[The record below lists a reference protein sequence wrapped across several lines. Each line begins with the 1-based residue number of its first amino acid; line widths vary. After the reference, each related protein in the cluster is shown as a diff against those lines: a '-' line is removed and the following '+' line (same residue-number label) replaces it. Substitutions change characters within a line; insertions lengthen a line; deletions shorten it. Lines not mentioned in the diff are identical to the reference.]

1 MKVSLL
7 LTADGSHTLYHEA
20 LNETYHSRH
29 GALQE
34 SLHVFIRNGL
44 EYAQARG
51 LKKEVNVLEI
61 GFGTGLNAWLTF
73 QEAIAKNVAVRYTSL
88 EPVVV
93 PESLWS
99 RLNYVSAQYKEDF
112 ARLHQSEWNKP
123 VRIHNQFELTKLN
136 TSLQEA
142 ILPPLHFDVVY
153 FDAFAPD
160 KQPELWTYDMLAK
173 TCQSLCS
180 GGVWVTYSAKGE
192 VRRNLQRCGMVVERL
207 AGPPGK
213 KHMLRALKF

>member
-1 MKVSLL
+1 MKISLL

-44 EYAQARG
+44 DYALARG
-51 LKKEVNVLEI
+51 LQEVNVLEI

-73 QEAIAKNVAVRYTSL
+73 QAAIAANVAVRYTSL
-88 EPVVV
+88 EPLAL

-99 RLNYVSAQYKEDF
+99 KLNYVSPEYKEDF

-123 VRIHNQFELTKLN
+123 VHIHNQFELTKL
-136 TSLQEA
+136 SSPLQEA
-142 ILPPLHFDVVY
+142 ILPVSHFDVVY

-173 TCQSLCS
+173 SCRSLCN

-192 VRRNLQRCGMVVERL
+192 VRRNLQRCGMAVEKL
-207 AGPPGK
+207 KGPPGK
-213 KHMLRALKF
+213 KHMLRAVKS